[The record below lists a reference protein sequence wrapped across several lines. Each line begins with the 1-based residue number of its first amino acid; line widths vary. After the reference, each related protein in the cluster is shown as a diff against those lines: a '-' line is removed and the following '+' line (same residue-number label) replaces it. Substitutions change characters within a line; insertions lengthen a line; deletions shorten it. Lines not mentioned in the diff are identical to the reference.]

1 MVELRPLRSG
11 EPREVAGY
19 RLLGRLG
26 DGGQGSVFLG
36 RDARGGHA
44 AVKVLHP
51 RLLGDERATR
61 RFLRESTTAAKVAG
75 ARTARIYGSGL
86 AEGRPYIVSEFI
98 DGPSLHDLVLDGGP
112 LTGGELD
119 RLAAG
124 TITALTA
131 IHGAG
136 IVHRDFKPS
145 NVLMGQ
151 DGPRVI
157 DFGIAKDVDVST
169 TASSVVG
176 TPGYMSPEQIAGEGA
191 TAASDVFSWAAT
203 LGFAATGEPLFGRDS
218 IPAVMNRI
226 LHAEP
231 DLREVPEPLRAV
243 LAACLAKEPGARPSA
258 EEVLARLL
266 GRTAPR
272 GPVSGPVSGPA
283 SGHGPGRVRG
293 PVREQVR
300 GQARGHGRRRAR
312 PGAGEVRAER
322 FGAGEVRAERFGAGR
337 VTRRGWAA
345 AGVGV
350 LVAVG
355 VVAGVLWRN
364 AGLPSGGQ
372 DGGPAEAFGVELGP
386 RFGPASGA
394 QVAAMAIGHHKGAP
408 VVVYAERAG
417 NSIEVWDPRT
427 GEPLDRLANAGPT
440 PVRSLLLVPVGGR
453 QTAVWTG
460 TDGAVRRWRIGDAR
474 PGTWHAVCPSEARLA
489 PGQWRKQPAVMI
501 GCRDGRVVT
510 LDLAANRVVARA
522 RPATGPVT
530 ALAWDEASGKA
541 LVGTGRGLVHAAG
554 GLLGEGKGEVR
565 SVAAFG
571 DGRAAVTT
579 GRSTAVY
586 DLASG
591 AYVRGF
597 TTGAAGAGVTA
608 AGGRRMI
615 AGGGDG
621 VTVWNADR
629 GERLGGLVPGRKV
642 TALAVGDGL
651 LVAATGGRLQA
662 WSLSPTG

>member
-36 RDARGGHA
+36 RDADGGHA
-44 AVKVLHP
+44 AVKILHP

-75 ARTARIYGSGL
+75 SRTARIYGSGV

-112 LTGGELD
+112 LTVGELE

-131 IHGAG
+131 VHGAG

-157 DFGIAKDVDVST
+157 DFGIAKDMDVST

-203 LGFAATGEPLFGRDS
+203 VGFAATGEPLFGRDS

-243 LAACLAKEPGARPSA
+243 LRACLAKEPVARPSA
-258 EEVLARLL
+258 YDVLARLL
-266 GRTAPR
+266 GRTAAAPR
-272 GPVSGPVSGPA
+272 RHA
-283 SGHGPGRVRG
+283 SG
-293 PVREQVR
+293 
-300 GQARGHGRRRAR
+300 RAR
-312 PGAGEVRAER
+312 RDPDAAPREPRRSRRDADAGPREPRRLPRNAGEVPRD
-322 FGAGEVRAERFGAGR
+322 VRPGPGPGPGPG
-337 VTRRGWAA
+337 TRRGWAA

-350 LVAVG
+350 LVALG

-364 AGLPSGGQ
+364 AGFPAVEGPTGGQ
-372 DGGPAEAFGVELGP
+372 AAFGVELGP
-386 RFGPASGA
+386 EFGPASGA
-394 QVAAMAIGHHKGAP
+394 NVAAMAIGHHKGAP
-408 VVVYAERAG
+408 VVAYAEKSG
-417 NSIEVWDPRT
+417 NSIEVWDPRI
-427 GEPLDRLANAGPT
+427 GEPLDRLPDAGPT
-440 PVRSLLLVPVGGR
+440 PVRSLVLIPVGGR

-460 TDGAVRRWRIGDAR
+460 TDGIVRRWRIGDAR
-474 PGTWHAVCPSEARLA
+474 PGAWHVVCRSEARLA
-489 PGQWRKQPAVMI
+489 PGQWRKQPAVVI
-501 GCRDGRVVT
+501 GCPDGQVVT
-510 LDLAANRVVARA
+510 LDLASDRIVARD

-530 ALAWDEASGKA
+530 ALAWDETTGKA
-541 LVGTGRGLVHAAG
+541 LVGTGRGLLGAPAG
-554 GLLGEGKGEVR
+554 PLGKGEVR

-579 GRSTAVY
+579 GGSTAVY
-586 DLASG
+586 DLDSG
-591 AYVRGF
+591 AFVRGF
-597 TTGAAGAGVTA
+597 TTGAAGVGVTA

-629 GERLGGLVPGRKV
+629 GERLGDLAPGRKV
-642 TALAVGDGL
+642 TGLAAGDGL
-651 LVAATGGRLQA
+651 LVVATGSRLQA
-662 WSLSPTG
+662 WSLASTG

>member
-36 RDARGGHA
+36 RDAGGGHA

-61 RFLRESTTAAKVAG
+61 RFLRESATAAKVAG
-75 ARTARIYGSGL
+75 SRTARIYGSGL

-112 LTGGELD
+112 LTGGELE

-124 TITALTA
+124 TITALIA

-157 DFGIAKDVDVST
+157 DFGIAKDLDFST

-203 LGFAATGEPLFGRDS
+203 IGFAATGEPLFGRDS
-218 IPAVMNRI
+218 IPAVLNRI

-243 LAACLAKEPGARPSA
+243 LAACLAKEPQARPSA
-258 EEVLARLL
+258 DDVLARLL
-266 GRTAPR
+266 GRTASR
-272 GPVSGPVSGPA
+272 G
-283 SGHGPGRVRG
+283 HVRG
-293 PVREQVR
+293 R
-300 GQARGHGRRRAR
+300 ARGRARHGGGEVRASRSGAR
-312 PGAGEVRAER
+312 PGA
-322 FGAGEVRAERFGAGR
+322 
-337 VTRRGWAA
+337 RRGWAA
-345 AGVGV
+345 AGIGV

-355 VVAGVLWRN
+355 VVAGALWRN
-364 AGLPSGGQ
+364 AGLPSGLSSGGQ
-372 DGGPAEAFGVELGP
+372 SEAFGVELGP
-386 RFGPASGA
+386 AFGPEPGA

-408 VVVYAERAG
+408 VVVYAERKG

-460 TDGAVRRWRIGDAR
+460 TDGTVRRWRIGDAR
-474 PGTWHAVCPSEARLA
+474 PGTWRKVCPSEARLA
-489 PGQWRKQPAVMI
+489 SGQWRKQPAVVI

-510 LDLAANRVVARA
+510 LDLAANRVVASA
-522 RPATGPVT
+522 RPAAGPVT

-541 LVGTGRGLVHAAG
+541 LVGTGRGLVGTAG
-554 GLLGEGKGEVR
+554 GLLGEGKGQVR

-591 AYVRGF
+591 AFVRGF

-615 AGGGDG
+615 AGGGEG

-629 GERLGGLVPGRKV
+629 GERLGGLAPGKKV
-642 TALAVGDGL
+642 SGLAAGDGL
-651 LVAATGGRLQA
+651 LVVAAGGRLQA
-662 WSLSPTG
+662 WSLSSTG

>member
-36 RDARGGHA
+36 RDAGGGHA

-157 DFGIAKDVDVST
+157 DFGIAKDLDIST

-176 TPGYMSPEQIAGEGA
+176 TPGYMSPEQIAGESA

-203 LGFAATGEPLFGRDS
+203 IGFAATGEPLFGRDS

-243 LAACLAKEPGARPSA
+243 LAACLAKEPQARPSA
-258 EEVLARLL
+258 DDVLARLL

-272 GPVSGPVSGPA
+272 GHVR
-283 SGHGPGRVRG
+283 GHVRADVGGRVG
-293 PVREQVR
+293 GHVGGHVR
-300 GQARGHGRRRAR
+300 GRAR
-312 PGAGEVRAER
+312 PGAGEVREAPS
-322 FGAGEVRAERFGAGR
+322 GGR
-337 VTRRGWAA
+337 PVTRRRWAA

-350 LVAVG
+350 LVVVG
-355 VVAGVLWRN
+355 VVAGALWRN
-364 AGLPSGGQ
+364 AGLPSGGG
-372 DGGPAEAFGVELGP
+372 DGGQAGAFGVELGP
-386 RFGPASGA
+386 EFGPEPGA

-417 NSIEVWDPRT
+417 NSIEVWDPRA

-474 PGTWHAVCPSEARLA
+474 PGTWHSVCPSEARLA
-489 PGQWRKQPAVMI
+489 PGQWRKQPAVVI

-510 LDLAANRVVARA
+510 LDLASNRVVASTRA
-522 RPATGPVT
+522 AAGPVT
-530 ALAWDEASGKA
+530 ALAWDEATGKA
-541 LVGTGRGLVHAAG
+541 LVGTGRGLVGAAG

-571 DGRAAVTT
+571 DGHAAVTT

-591 AYVRGF
+591 AFVRGF

-629 GERLGGLVPGRKV
+629 GERLGGLAPGRKV

-662 WSLSPTG
+662 WSLSPAS

>member
-1 MVELRPLRSG
+1 MRP
-11 EPREVAGY
+11 
-19 RLLGRLG
+19 
-26 DGGQGSVFLG
+26 
-36 RDARGGHA
+36 
-44 AVKVLHP
+44 
-51 RLLGDERATR
+51 
-61 RFLRESTTAAKVAG
+61 
-75 ARTARIYGSGL
+75 
-86 AEGRPYIVSEFI
+86 
-98 DGPSLHDLVLDGGP
+98 
-112 LTGGELD
+112 
-119 RLAAG
+119 
-124 TITALTA
+124 
-131 IHGAG
+131 
-136 IVHRDFKPS
+136 
-145 NVLMGQ
+145 
-151 DGPRVI
+151 
-157 DFGIAKDVDVST
+157 
-169 TASSVVG
+169 
-176 TPGYMSPEQIAGEGA
+176 
-191 TAASDVFSWAAT
+191 
-203 LGFAATGEPLFGRDS
+203 
-218 IPAVMNRI
+218 
-226 LHAEP
+226 
-231 DLREVPEPLRAV
+231 
-243 LAACLAKEPGARPSA
+243 
-258 EEVLARLL
+258 
-266 GRTAPR
+266 
-272 GPVSGPVSGPA
+272 
-283 SGHGPGRVRG
+283 
-293 PVREQVR
+293 
-300 GQARGHGRRRAR
+300 
-312 PGAGEVRAER
+312 
-322 FGAGEVRAERFGAGR
+322 

-355 VVAGVLWRN
+355 VVAGALWRN

-372 DGGPAEAFGVELGP
+372 DGGQAGAFGVELGP
-386 RFGPASGA
+386 EFGPEPGA
-394 QVAAMAIGHHKGAP
+394 RVAAMAIGHHKGAP

-489 PGQWRKQPAVMI
+489 PGQWRKQPAVLI

-510 LDLAANRVVARA
+510 LDLASNRVVAGA
-522 RPATGPVT
+522 RQAAGPVT
-530 ALAWDEASGKA
+530 ALAWDEAGGKA
-541 LVGTGRGLVHAAG
+541 LVGTGRGLVGAAG

-565 SVAAFG
+565 SVAALG

-597 TTGAAGAGVTA
+597 STGAAGAGVTS

-629 GERLGGLVPGRKV
+629 GERLGGLAPGRKV
-642 TALAVGDGL
+642 TALAAGDGL
-651 LVAATGGRLQA
+651 LVVATGGRLQA